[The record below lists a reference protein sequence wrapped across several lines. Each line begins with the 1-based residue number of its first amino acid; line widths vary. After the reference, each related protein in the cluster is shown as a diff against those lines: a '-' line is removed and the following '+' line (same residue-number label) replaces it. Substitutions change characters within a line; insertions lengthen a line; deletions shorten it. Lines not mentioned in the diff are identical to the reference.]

1 MVLRTSYSFEFFPPK
16 DVEGEE
22 RLWAAIEG
30 LKSIAPDF
38 VSVTYGAGG
47 STRDRSI
54 RIAQEITQRTGI
66 STVAHLTCVGSTRA
80 ELLSI
85 LQSYKDAG
93 ITSILALRGDPTG
106 GPSAP
111 WVPTENG
118 LNHADELVQLAA
130 DFGGFSIGVA
140 AFPDGHPASG
150 GDFEKDVDVLIR
162 KEQLGATFA
171 TTQFFFEAHRYT
183 QLVEKLEARGS
194 KLTIIPGILPV
205 TNVKLLQF
213 TDAKVSLDVAGN
225 PAMAAKLIGVI
236 LGGQWV
242 SNLFIAGL
250 ALSVLDTGSTPAQLA
265 KLGLDSSMFV
275 GMAGSSG
282 NKDFYNLVYKNVYGV
297 LPDAAT
303 LQSALAQLDSGAKT
317 QADMVL
323 QMLDTSQNL
332 KNIDL
337 VGIQLHGFDYLS

>member
-66 STVAHLTCVGSTRA
+66 STVAHLTCVGSTRD

-118 LNHADELVQLAA
+118 LNHADELVQIAA

-150 GDFEKDVDVLIR
+150 GDFDKDVDVLIR

-205 TNVKLLQF
+205 TNVKLLHR
-213 TDAKVSLDVAGN
+213 
-225 PAMAAKLIGVI
+225 MAE
-236 LGGQWV
+236 LGGTPIPTH
-242 SNLFIAGL
+242 IADAFAQVESDPQAVRSLGVEIATSLCQELLAAGAPGL
-250 ALSVLDTGSTPAQLA
+250 HFYTMNSSTATQDIYR
-265 KLGLDSSMFV
+265 KLNDV
-275 GMAGSSG
+275 
-282 NKDFYNLVYKNVYGV
+282 K
-297 LPDAAT
+297 
-303 LQSALAQLDSGAKT
+303 
-317 QADMVL
+317 
-323 QMLDTSQNL
+323 
-332 KNIDL
+332 
-337 VGIQLHGFDYLS
+337 

>member
-66 STVAHLTCVGSTRA
+66 STVAHLTCVGSTRD

-93 ITSILALRGDPTG
+93 ITSILALRGDPAG

-150 GDFEKDVDVLIR
+150 GDFDKDVDVLIR

-205 TNVKLLQF
+205 TNVKLLHRMAELGGTPIPTHIADAF
-213 TDAKVSLDVAGN
+213 AKVENDPQAVRSLGVEIATSLCQELLVAGAPGLHFYTMN
-225 PAMAAKLIGVI
+225 SSTATQDIYRKLSDV
-236 LGGQWV
+236 
-242 SNLFIAGL
+242 
-250 ALSVLDTGSTPAQLA
+250 
-265 KLGLDSSMFV
+265 K
-275 GMAGSSG
+275 
-282 NKDFYNLVYKNVYGV
+282 
-297 LPDAAT
+297 
-303 LQSALAQLDSGAKT
+303 
-317 QADMVL
+317 
-323 QMLDTSQNL
+323 
-332 KNIDL
+332 
-337 VGIQLHGFDYLS
+337 